1 MIPLCGEA
9 RPTESGHDLADE
21 DGLEGVGAVER
32 TIIPYIVSND
42 VSSEVDAI
50 RRACQHVT
58 IRHRQET
65 VIDRVV
71 DVAGAVG
78 GFHGGWR

>member
-9 RPTESGHDLADE
+9 HPTESGHDLANQ
-21 DGLEGVGAVER
+21 DGLKGLGAVER
-32 TIIPYIVSND
+32 TIIPYIVSDD
-42 VSSEVDAI
+42 VSSKVDAI

-58 IRHRQET
+58 IRHSQET

-71 DVAGAVG
+71 DVASAVS
-78 GFHGGWR
+78 GFYGGWR